1 MENPPEMR
9 KVIDMKRIMAM
20 LILVAAGTIAS
31 AQTAAD
37 WYIGKTIKDIRFEGL
52 IVVPV
57 KDLDPVIK
65 EFKGKPFDDQLW
77 MNLMARVYELD
88 WFETIEPEAV
98 PSDAKNTA
106 VIIVFKVKEKPAV
119 VGVTVVGNSGL
130 RTQAILDALSVK
142 AQTIFNASRLRL
154 DEIAVRQLYQSKG
167 FPDIMVSASSTVR
180 KDGGIDVVFN
190 VDEGVQ
196 NIVEKLLFE
205 GVASVSQATLK
216 GELTLKE
223 KGLFQ
228 AGQFNEGKLEESR
241 KAVEIFYKKRGYVDA
256 KVADVRRET
265 VAVEKGKAMRLTLTF
280 VIEEGRRYNYGG
292 MTFSGN
298 TLFTTE
304 QLAALVRQ
312 QPGGILN
319 YQRLLDDQ
327 SRAAD
332 LYFENGYIFNGFKL
346 LDSRDEESGT
356 ISYQL
361 QVEERPQAHIED
373 IVFKGNTKT
382 KDFVL
387 RRLVPLEPGDVFS
400 KTKVL
405 EALKNL
411 YNTQYFSSIVP
422 EYEQGSKDLFVDL
435 IISVEEQSTA
445 SIQFGLTYTPSA
457 STGSFPIIG
466 LVNWSDINFR
476 GSGQTLALKTNLA
489 IGSQDLTFSFS
500 DDWLFGKRWSGAVDF
515 SFKHE
520 SLQSAQDTIWPISPY
535 YLPNGD
541 PNPTR
546 FPDPYTSY
554 EEYIAAGKVIPDEY
568 LMNYDTWTISL
579 GYSTGY
585 RFNTPV
591 GTVGVVPGL
600 IHELGRKT
608 YDETLFRPYDPGIS
622 ANLNTWLMSN
632 TLYARVY
639 LNDLDL
645 WYNPSKGYYASQ
657 RFGLTGWF
665 NGEINHFIRSDT
677 RLDAF
682 VTLLNLPVTDTWAFK
697 VILGGHSKFS
707 ALLSQPWRD
716 GVTASDSKLL
726 AIDGTFIGRGW
737 STLSSLY
744 GTAVW
749 DNWIEL
755 RMPVVPN
762 ILSLD
767 GFLSAALLDTD
778 SGLLSPAGIVAG
790 SGPYDA
796 GKSLAD
802 MSLGNFAFSAGYG
815 LRFIILQ
822 FPFRLYFAKRFVFDG
837 GFKPASNQW
846 DFVLSVT
853 TSLD

>member
-9 KVIDMKRIMAM
+9 KVIVMKRIIAM
-20 LILVAAGTIAS
+20 LILVAAATIAS
-31 AQTAAD
+31 AQSAAD
-37 WYIGKTIKDIRFEGL
+37 WYVGKAIKDIRFEGL
-52 IVVPV
+52 VVVPV

-88 WFETIEPEAV
+88 WFEVIEPEAV

-106 VIIVFKVKEKPAV
+106 VIIVFRVKEKPAV
-119 VGVTVVGNSGL
+119 VGVAVVGNTGL

-142 AQTIFNASRLRL
+142 TQTIFNDSRMRL

-167 FPDIMVSASSTVR
+167 FPDITVSASSSVR
-180 KDGGIDVVFN
+180 TDGGVDVVFT

-216 GELTLKE
+216 GELSLKE

-228 AGQFNEGKLEESR
+228 SGQFNESKLEESR
-241 KAVEIFYKKRGYVDA
+241 TAVEMFYKKRGYVDA
-256 KVADVRRET
+256 KVADVRRES

-280 VIEEGRRYNYGG
+280 VIDEGRRYNYGG

-304 QLAALVRQ
+304 QLSALVRQ

-361 QVEERPQAHIED
+361 HIEERPQAHIED
-373 IVFKGNTKT
+373 ILFKGNTKT

-387 RRLVPLEPGDVFS
+387 RRLVPLESGDVFS
-400 KTKVL
+400 KAKVL

-422 EYEQGSKDLFVDL
+422 EYEQGSQDLFVDL

-457 STGSFPIIG
+457 TTGSFPIIG

-500 DDWLFGKRWSGAVDF
+500 DDWLFGKRWSGALDF

-520 SLQSAQDTIWPISPY
+520 SLQSAQDSTGLIFAY
-535 YLPNGD
+535 D
-541 PNPTR
+541 DPTR
-546 FPDPYTSY
+546 VPDPYDSY
-554 EEYIAAGKVIPDEY
+554 EEYIAAGKVVPDEY
-568 LMNYDTWTISL
+568 LMNYDTWTFSL

-585 RFNTPV
+585 RFETAL
-591 GTVGVVPGL
+591 GTVGMVPGL

-608 YDETLFRPYDPGIS
+608 YDETLFRPYDPDIS

-665 NGEINHFIRSDT
+665 EGEINHFIRSDT

-682 VTLLNLPVTDTWAFK
+682 VTLLDLPVTDTWAFK
-697 VILGGHSKFS
+697 AILGGHSKFS

-737 STLSSLY
+737 STLSSFY

-749 DNWIEL
+749 DNWVEL

-767 GFLSAALLDTD
+767 GFLSAAVLGTEDGLLNPAGFVDGSGTYD
-778 SGLLSPAGIVAG
+778 SGT
-790 SGPYDA
+790 
-796 GKSLAD
+796 SLAD

-837 GFKPASNQW
+837 GFKPASDQW